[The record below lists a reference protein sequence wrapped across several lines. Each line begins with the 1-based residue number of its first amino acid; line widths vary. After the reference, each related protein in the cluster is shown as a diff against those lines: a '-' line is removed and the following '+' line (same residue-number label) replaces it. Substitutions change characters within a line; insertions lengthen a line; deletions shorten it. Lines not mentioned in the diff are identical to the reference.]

1 MSPAV
6 FPPSVMIG
14 GVKGEAAYDYVGEE
28 GDELSF
34 KAGGGGGRAG
44 LVPRRVLTGGR
55 EGFYPANYVEIAE

>member
-34 KAGGGGGRAG
+34 KAGESFLKVEEEDEQGWCRG
-44 LVPRRVLTGGR
+44 VLTGGR
-55 EGFYPANYVEIAE
+55 EGFYPANY